1 MSGEKKRPL
10 DDYDASIP
18 SIQEIDHQGEY
29 GAEPPLYNVPLGP
42 DMVDELLEYP
52 VELCSINNFVYDKLW
67 TKPAYDLLL
76 DKVQKLNKDWQ
87 EKTIDTI
94 DHQDNDFTNLNAQ
107 DCAIVS
113 NKYTGANFAK
123 AKFTRAKVHGG
134 EFKNCQFESNSFNS
148 AEIGQAKF
156 DNCTFTNVEFGRT
169 DIKNVEFKN
178 CTFSKCSFPSTQF
191 HTSDFYDCNIL
202 ECIFNSEMWYKGNI
216 SNTKI
221 SKSQFNKSQFSG
233 ILIDSVTLVD
243 SSLLKATFF
252 ASQIQ
257 NSDFSNNAWLKVGF
271 ASGNSIYKS
280 TLYNENIQQCNFS
293 DSEWMANEVQNSQ
306 TLRNDFSAVEMHDSD
321 FVGLKGAGDNF
332 ATGVLANCKFMDCDF
347 AQANFTATDF
357 IVNSSIQNCILEKLI
372 YAYAVLPKDFDENQ
386 LKKVSQAEIKQ
397 LSDHDLGQEQFT
409 FNIYIKDKFNA
420 QASFEFENSL
430 TAKSRKNL
438 DFIVKNKIN
447 PLDVITT
454 QEAIEETND
463 SLRDS
468 NGAPYIFTAA
478 TFGKNMAVD
487 AYTRRAKV
495 AQEAANAYLN
505 LNNKLFELKGTA
517 QKYSGSLKK
526 NFQQVAGYELNEFEK
541 SFNKVKEL
549 GIIDK
554 DRVYKYGQYRTEIH
568 QNRFNSEY
576 VNIYVGSAEDA
587 SKLSKIIGLTKVI
600 ARGSLLYDITVGAY
614 QISQAENKQKET
626 AKVAGAIGGGMI
638 GAATAGILIG
648 IAITPAGWV
657 GLGAYAIV
665 SVIGGA
671 IGSDIGEKGGDWLY
685 ENI

>member
-1 MSGEKKRPL
+1 MSDDKKKKRPL

-18 SIQEIDHQGEY
+18 SVQEIDHKGEY

-52 VELCSINNFVYDKLW
+52 VELCSVNNFVYDKLW

-94 DHQDNDFTNLNAQ
+94 DHQGTDFTNLNAQ

-113 NKYTGANFAK
+113 NKYTGANFAN
-123 AKFTRAKVHGG
+123 AKFTKTKIHGG
-134 EFKNCQFESNSFNS
+134 EFKSCQFENNSFTN

-156 DNCTFTNVEFGRT
+156 DNCTFTNVEFGGT
-169 DIKNVEFKN
+169 DVKDVEFKN
-178 CTFSKCSFPSTQF
+178 CTFSKCSFLGTQL

-221 SKSQFNKSQFSG
+221 SKSEFNKSQFSG

-293 DSEWMANEVQNSQ
+293 DSEWIANEVQNSQ

-386 LKKVSQAEIKQ
+386 LKKTSQAQIES
-397 LSDHDLGQEQFT
+397 L
-409 FNIYIKDKFNA
+409 KDKDVRIGFPAVKGN
-420 QASFEFENSL
+420 
-430 TAKSRKNL
+430 
-438 DFIVKNKIN
+438 IVS
-447 PLDVITT
+447 ITKP
-454 QEAIEETND
+454 I
-463 SLRDS
+463 
-468 NGAPYIFTAA
+468 
-478 TFGKNMAVD
+478 
-487 AYTRRAKV
+487 
-495 AQEAANAYLN
+495 
-505 LNNKLFELKGTA
+505 
-517 QKYSGSLKK
+517 
-526 NFQQVAGYELNEFEK
+526 
-541 SFNKVKEL
+541 
-549 GIIDK
+549 
-554 DRVYKYGQYRTEIH
+554 
-568 QNRFNSEY
+568 
-576 VNIYVGSAEDA
+576 
-587 SKLSKIIGLTKVI
+587 KLSNVVKPDGIYTVTGDVTLDGDMTVIYTNKPPMRMVELEFKKPALEADATLTISNAI
-600 ARGSLLYDITVGAY
+600 ADITVDTYSEQKLKIVTHFGIFDLSIDSKIQAGNITKIKGSLSTNSEKINNEY
-614 QISQAENKQKET
+614 KDNKLEGTINIGFDLIATKQDNDEAASAAIKKDRPQVNDYTFKTFLVGIVAISSLVQPEL
-626 AKVAGAIGGGMI
+626 VP
-638 GAATAGILIG
+638 L
-648 IAITPAGWV
+648 
-657 GLGAYAIV
+657 
-665 SVIGGA
+665 VIGVGVVSA
-671 IGSDIGEKGGDWLY
+671 AA
-685 ENI
+685 

>member
-1 MSGEKKRPL
+1 MSDDKKKKRPL
-10 DDYDASIP
+10 DDYCASIP

-76 DKVQKLNKDWQ
+76 DKVKKLNKDWQ
-87 EKTIDTI
+87 DKTIDTI
-94 DHQDNDFTNLNAQ
+94 DHQDTDFTNLNAQ

-113 NKYTGANFAK
+113 NKYTGANFAN
-123 AKFTRAKVHGG
+123 AKFTKTKIHGG
-134 EFKNCQFESNSFNS
+134 EFKSCQFENNSFTN

-156 DNCTFTNVEFGRT
+156 DNCTFTNVEFDGT
-169 DIKNVEFKN
+169 DVKDVEFKN
-178 CTFSKCSFPSTQF
+178 CTFSKCSFLGTQL

-216 SNTKI
+216 FDTKI
-221 SKSQFNKSQFSG
+221 SKSEFNKSQFSG

-271 ASGNSIYKS
+271 AHGNSIYKS

-372 YAYAVLPKDFDENQ
+372 YAYAMLPKDFDENQ
-386 LKKVSQAEIKQ
+386 LKKTSQAQIKSLDDKDVKFGYPSTKAEINTPKATVAGVSNGYRYYGTMSLSGDMTVTDTQSPISNVTLEQKKLSIENSVSEEIQKWIHNDYGKAPKDQSNDNAAIVDVVTNINSKDSTIQ
-397 LSDHDLGQEQFT
+397 LCWKFGEYALSPNIFT
-409 FNIYIKDKFNA
+409 VDDKGNIYVEGTITKSNEDIVIDKRFISSSSLA
-420 QASFEFENSL
+420 IDFAISFIRDGKEAE
-430 TAKSRKNL
+430 AKQESFLHELAVGLKYTL
-438 DFIVKNKIN
+438 LITGT
-447 PLDVITT
+447 VITF
-454 QEAIEETND
+454 I
-463 SLRDS
+463 
-468 NGAPYIFTAA
+468 PHPI
-478 TFGKNMAVD
+478 
-487 AYTRRAKV
+487 AKGV
-495 AQEAANAYLN
+495 GLGM
-505 LNNKLFELKGTA
+505 KGTA
-517 QKYSGSLKK
+517 WAMS
-526 NFQQVAGYELNEFEK
+526 
-541 SFNKVKEL
+541 KV
-549 GIIDK
+549 G
-554 DRVYKYGQYRTEIH
+554 V
-568 QNRFNSEY
+568 
-576 VNIYVGSAEDA
+576 
-587 SKLSKIIGLTKVI
+587 
-600 ARGSLLYDITVGAY
+600 
-614 QISQAENKQKET
+614 
-626 AKVAGAIGGGMI
+626 
-638 GAATAGILIG
+638 
-648 IAITPAGWV
+648 
-657 GLGAYAIV
+657 
-665 SVIGGA
+665 
-671 IGSDIGEKGGDWLY
+671 
-685 ENI
+685 

>member
-10 DDYDASIP
+10 DDYCATIP
-18 SIQEIDHQGEY
+18 SIQEIDHKGEY
-29 GAEPPLYNVPLGP
+29 GAEPPLYNVPLGT

-94 DHQDNDFTNLNAQ
+94 DHQDTDFTNLNAQ
-107 DCAIVS
+107 NCAIVS
-113 NKYTGANFAK
+113 NKYTGANFAN
-123 AKFTRAKVHGG
+123 AKFTKTKIHGG
-134 EFKNCQFESNSFNS
+134 EFKSCQFENNSFTN

-156 DNCTFTNVEFGRT
+156 DNCTFTNVEFGGT
-169 DIKNVEFKN
+169 DVKDVEFKN
-178 CTFSKCSFPSTQF
+178 CTFSKCSFLGTQL

-221 SKSQFNKSQFSG
+221 SKSEFNKSQFSG

-321 FVGLKGAGDNF
+321 FVGLKGAADNF

-386 LKKVSQAEIKQ
+386 LKKTSQAQIKSLDDKDVKFGYPSTKAEINTPKATVAGVSNGYRYYGTMS
-397 LSDHDLGQEQFT
+397 LSGDMTVTDTQSPISNVTLEQKKVSIENSVSEEIQKWIHNDYGKASKDQSNDNAAIVDVVT
-409 FNIYIKDKFNA
+409 SLDIKDKQISIGWKFGSYTFKPEIFFFDGKNYTITG
-420 QASFEFENSL
+420 SISKNNDDVTIDKRFISSSSL
-430 TAKSRKNL
+430 TININLTFMKN
-438 DFIVKNKIN
+438 N
-447 PLDVITT
+447 
-454 QEAIEETND
+454 QEAERVSNNFLESVVTNLKFVI
-463 SLRDS
+463 STTGTVVALI
-468 NGAPYIFTAA
+468 PHPI
-478 TFGKNMAVD
+478 
-487 AYTRRAKV
+487 AK
-495 AQEAANAYLN
+495 
-505 LNNKLFELKGTA
+505 G
-517 QKYSGSLKK
+517 
-526 NFQQVAGYELNEFEK
+526 
-541 SFNKVKEL
+541 
-549 GIIDK
+549 
-554 DRVYKYGQYRTEIH
+554 
-568 QNRFNSEY
+568 
-576 VNIYVGSAEDA
+576 
-587 SKLSKIIGLTKVI
+587 
-600 ARGSLLYDITVGAY
+600 
-614 QISQAENKQKET
+614 
-626 AKVAGAIGGGMI
+626 
-638 GAATAGILIG
+638 
-648 IAITPAGWV
+648 V
-657 GLGAYAIV
+657 GLGLKV
-665 SVIGGA
+665 
-671 IGSDIGEKGGDWLY
+671 GSRLIPE
-685 ENI
+685 

>member
-1 MSGEKKRPL
+1 MSGENKRPL
-10 DDYDASIP
+10 DDYCASIP
-18 SIQEIDHQGEY
+18 SIQEIDHKGEY
-29 GAEPPLYNVPLGP
+29 GAEPPLYNVPLGT

-94 DHQDNDFTNLNAQ
+94 DHQDTDFTNLNAQ

-113 NKYTGANFAK
+113 NKYTGANFAN
-123 AKFTRAKVHGG
+123 AKFTKTKIHGG
-134 EFKNCQFESNSFNS
+134 KFKNCQFENNSFTN

-156 DNCTFTNVEFGRT
+156 DNCTFTNVEFGGT
-169 DIKNVEFKN
+169 DIKEVEFKN
-178 CTFSKCSFPSTQF
+178 CTFSKCSFLGTQL

-221 SKSQFNKSQFSG
+221 SKSEFNKSQFSG

-271 ASGNSIYKS
+271 AHGNSIYKS

-293 DSEWMANEVQNSQ
+293 DSEWIANEVQNSQ

-372 YAYAVLPKDFDENQ
+372 YAYATLPKDFDENQ
-386 LKKVSQAEIKQ
+386 LKKTSQAQIESLKDKDVRIGQPSVKLDLFKEDVTIIPSQVGTYLVTGKISLEGNISAKDVGKDNIMKDIEFSVDKKNKFKVAASKELANGLADIHVETFDTNIKNAKGTISFKCSLGSFDLTIDSYIDTPEGNKVITGSITSNNSNIDETYNGYQ
-397 LSDHDLGQEQFT
+397 FDGDLSLG
-409 FNIYIKDKFNA
+409 FNILATRQKWYERLAKEALYSFVKTYYW
-420 QASFEFENSL
+420 QYSMTPEELASILL
-430 TAKSRKNL
+430 TGITVAAAPEL
-438 DFIVKNKIN
+438 LPFAGTMTVAT
-447 PLDVITT
+447 ITT
-454 QEAIEETND
+454 
-463 SLRDS
+463 
-468 NGAPYIFTAA
+468 
-478 TFGKNMAVD
+478 K
-487 AYTRRAKV
+487 
-495 AQEAANAYLN
+495 
-505 LNNKLFELKGTA
+505 
-517 QKYSGSLKK
+517 
-526 NFQQVAGYELNEFEK
+526 
-541 SFNKVKEL
+541 
-549 GIIDK
+549 
-554 DRVYKYGQYRTEIH
+554 
-568 QNRFNSEY
+568 
-576 VNIYVGSAEDA
+576 
-587 SKLSKIIGLTKVI
+587 
-600 ARGSLLYDITVGAY
+600 
-614 QISQAENKQKET
+614 
-626 AKVAGAIGGGMI
+626 
-638 GAATAGILIG
+638 
-648 IAITPAGWV
+648 
-657 GLGAYAIV
+657 
-665 SVIGGA
+665 
-671 IGSDIGEKGGDWLY
+671 
-685 ENI
+685 

>member
-52 VELCSINNFVYDKLW
+52 VELCSVNNFVYDKLW

-94 DHQDNDFTNLNAQ
+94 DHQDTDFTNLNAQ

-113 NKYTGANFAK
+113 NKYTGANFAN
-123 AKFTRAKVHGG
+123 AKFTKTKIHGG
-134 EFKNCQFESNSFNS
+134 KFKNCQFENNSFTN

-156 DNCTFTNVEFGRT
+156 DSCTFTNVEFGGT
-169 DIKNVEFKN
+169 DVKDVKFKN
-178 CTFSKCSFPSTQF
+178 CTFSKCSFLGTQL

-221 SKSQFNKSQFSG
+221 SKSEFNKSQFSG

-271 ASGNSIYKS
+271 AHGNSIYKS

-386 LKKVSQAEIKQ
+386 LKKTSQAQIKPLDDKDVKFGYPSTKAEINTPKATVAGVSNGYRYYGTMSLVGDMTVTDTQ
-397 LSDHDLGQEQFT
+397 SPISNVTLEQKKVSIENSVSEEIQKWIHNDYGKAPKDQSNDNAAIVDVVTNFDPKNNKISLSW
-409 FNIYIKDKFNA
+409 KFGEYTLSGI
-420 QASFEFENSL
+420 SFEL
-430 TAKSRKNL
+430 IAVGKY
-438 DFIVKNKIN
+438 IV
-447 PLDVITT
+447 
-454 QEAIEETND
+454 
-463 SLRDS
+463 
-468 NGAPYIFTAA
+468 
-478 TFGKNMAVD
+478 
-487 AYTRRAKV
+487 
-495 AQEAANAYLN
+495 
-505 LNNKLFELKGTA
+505 
-517 QKYSGSLKK
+517 
-526 NFQQVAGYELNEFEK
+526 
-541 SFNKVKEL
+541 
-549 GIIDK
+549 
-554 DRVYKYGQYRTEIH
+554 
-568 QNRFNSEY
+568 
-576 VNIYVGSAEDA
+576 
-587 SKLSKIIGLTKVI
+587 
-600 ARGSLLYDITVGAY
+600 RGSLTKNNDDVAIDKRYISSSSLTIDILLTFMKDGNE
-614 QISQAENKQKET
+614 AEAKQESFLHEL
-626 AKVAGAIGGGMI
+626 A
-638 GAATAGILIG
+638 
-648 IAITPAGWV
+648 V
-657 GLGAYAIV
+657 GLKYTLSITGT
-665 SVIGGA
+665 VISFIPHPIAKG
-671 IGSDIGEKGGDWLY
+671 IGLGMRGTAWTMSKAGV
-685 ENI
+685 

>member
-52 VELCSINNFVYDKLW
+52 VELCSVNNFVYDKLW

-94 DHQDNDFTNLNAQ
+94 DHQDTDFTNLNAQ

-113 NKYTGANFAK
+113 NKYTGANFAN
-123 AKFTRAKVHGG
+123 AKFTKTKIHGG
-134 EFKNCQFESNSFNS
+134 KFKNCQFENNSFTN

-156 DNCTFTNVEFGRT
+156 DNCTFTNVEFGGT
-169 DIKNVEFKN
+169 DVKDVKFKN
-178 CTFSKCSFPSTQF
+178 CTFSKCSFLGTQL
-191 HTSDFYDCNIL
+191 HTSDFYDCNII

-221 SKSQFNKSQFSG
+221 SKSEFNKSQFSG

-271 ASGNSIYKS
+271 AHGNSIYKS

-386 LKKVSQAEIKQ
+386 LKKTSQAQIKPLDDKDVKFGYPSTKAEINTPKATVAGVSNGYRYYGTMSLVGDMTVTDTQ
-397 LSDHDLGQEQFT
+397 SPISNVTLEQKKVSIENSVSEEIQKWIHNDYGKAPKDQSNDNAAIVDVVT
-409 FNIYIKDKFNA
+409 SLDIKDKQISIGWKFGSYTFKPEIFFFDGKNYTITG
-420 QASFEFENSL
+420 SISKNNDDVTIDKRFISSSSL
-430 TAKSRKNL
+430 TINISLTFMKN
-438 DFIVKNKIN
+438 N
-447 PLDVITT
+447 
-454 QEAIEETND
+454 QEAERVSNNFLESVVTNLKFVI
-463 SLRDS
+463 STTGTVVALI
-468 NGAPYIFTAA
+468 PHPI
-478 TFGKNMAVD
+478 
-487 AYTRRAKV
+487 AK
-495 AQEAANAYLN
+495 
-505 LNNKLFELKGTA
+505 G
-517 QKYSGSLKK
+517 
-526 NFQQVAGYELNEFEK
+526 
-541 SFNKVKEL
+541 
-549 GIIDK
+549 
-554 DRVYKYGQYRTEIH
+554 
-568 QNRFNSEY
+568 
-576 VNIYVGSAEDA
+576 
-587 SKLSKIIGLTKVI
+587 
-600 ARGSLLYDITVGAY
+600 
-614 QISQAENKQKET
+614 
-626 AKVAGAIGGGMI
+626 
-638 GAATAGILIG
+638 
-648 IAITPAGWV
+648 V
-657 GLGAYAIV
+657 GLGLKV
-665 SVIGGA
+665 
-671 IGSDIGEKGGDWLY
+671 GSRLIPE
-685 ENI
+685 